1 MSIPHPK
8 FWQICTR
15 FAGKLTARY
24 ALVHLISHGSFG
36 VLVPGS
42 FTFVRFFDKIDF
54 SFKKLYPQ
62 FQDETNQFL
71 LFHGNEPQKLFS
83 QIAQISSRAKPPCRT
98 FFQILIY
105 R

>member
-1 MSIPHPK
+1 MSIPHPN

-24 ALVHLISHGSFG
+24 APVHLISHGSLG

-42 FTFVRFFDKIDF
+42 FTFVHFFDKIDF

-71 LFHGNEPQKLFS
+71 LFHGNEPKNFFRKLHKF
-83 QIAQISSRAKPPCRT
+83 QAAPSRLAAP
-98 FFQILIY
+98 FFKF
-105 R
+105 